1 MVDAP
6 VMDAAAERERMVER
20 QIAAR
25 GVSDRR
31 LLDAMR
37 TVPREEFVPEHIRE
51 FAFEDSPLPIE
62 AEQTISQ
69 PYIVALMIEAAGL
82 KAGDRVLEIGA
93 GPGYAAAV
101 MGQVADEVFAI
112 ERHEELASLAKRRMV
127 SRSAERRGGK
137 GGGRTCR

>member
-1 MVDAP
+1 
-6 VMDAAAERERMVER
+6 MVER

-69 PYIVALMIEAAGL
+69 PYIVALVIEAAGL
-82 KAGDRVLEIGA
+82 TAGDRVLAIGA
-93 GPGYAAAV
+93 GSGYAAAV
-101 MGQVADEVFAI
+101 MGEVGAEVF
-112 ERHEELASLAKRRMV
+112 
-127 SRSAERRGGK
+127 RSEERRVGDECV
-137 GGGRTCR
+137 GRGRARGSPTH

>member
-69 PYIVALMIEAAGL
+69 PYIVALMKIGRASCR
-82 KAGDRVLEIGA
+82 DRVG
-93 GPGYAAAV
+93 
-101 MGQVADEVFAI
+101 
-112 ERHEELASLAKRRMV
+112 S
-127 SRSAERRGGK
+127 
-137 GGGRTCR
+137 TCRSRWSPYP

>member
-82 KAGDRVLEIGA
+82 KAGDRVRSEA
-93 GPGYAAAV
+93 GRVGR
-101 MGQVADEVFAI
+101 EC
-112 ERHEELASLAKRRMV
+112 V
-127 SRSAERRGGK
+127 S
-137 GGGRTCR
+137 TCRSGGARYNVKQNKK